1 MRGQRSLLVVAA
13 ASLFL
18 TACTAVNSS
27 FHIIQADQA
36 LQKAKSA
43 EAERL
48 APYQFTMSQEY
59 LEKARS
65 EAADSDHKI
74 AMQLAKKSAEW
85 ADQAIIA
92 IENQGMRSLSLDSDE
107 MLPEAGEV
115 DLLGDDEE
123 EP

>member
-1 MRGQRSLLVVAA
+1 MRGQLALIVLA
-13 ASLFL
+13 ASGLIL
-18 TACTAVNSS
+18 TACTTVHSS

-59 LEKARS
+59 LNKARS

-92 IENQGMRSLSLDSDE
+92 IENRGMKTLSLDADE
-107 MLPEAGEV
+107 LLPEAGEV
-115 DLLGDDEE
+115 DLLGD